1 MARMIPCVVSD
12 EDFNNS
18 IGERDVYEALEQGLP
33 DDCIVFHSIG
43 WQKRDQFDFP
53 QWGEADFTVFL
64 PRYGILVIEVKS
76 GAIHCKENKIYQE
89 NRGILLV
96 QSQEY

>member
-33 DDCIVFHSIG
+33 DDC
-43 WQKRDQFDFP
+43 
-53 QWGEADFTVFL
+53 
-64 PRYGILVIEVKS
+64 EVV
-76 GAIHCKENKIYQE
+76 N
-89 NRGILLV
+89 
-96 QSQEY
+96 